1 MEKTEWKDTVV
12 LIDADYVDSVAF
24 NLIVNFERILNR
36 PIPKADLAHWLVC
49 VALDGGVPEGE
60 NEIQVVLI
68 HGKNKKEMENF
79 APSAYS
85 EMDGQAFRDPYVGEF
100 MMSALADESPTS
112 TEALY
117 VQAFET
123 LVDAKEI
130 KRLILAPDMASYG
143 TNLQRILHEV
153 KEKEVAL
160 LAMEP
165 LNLRGIRTDILGYS
179 LMSALGIRSDELK

>member
-79 APSAYS
+79 TPSAYA

-100 MMSALADESPTS
+100 MLSALADESPAS

-130 KRLILAPDMASYG
+130 KRLILAPDMTSYG